1 MKAKQQD
8 RSGRQKPRDKAKA
21 RPPRS
26 LSAHPAF
33 APILGV
39 WGVLL
44 GGLVVLVLPLAMVDD
59 ALAGTGLAGL
69 GSQAQWLLAVIAA
82 LVMGSSL
89 YLIAGKLSGKATEQQ
104 GAGNLVRAASS
115 FLRPIDPVED
125 LGSPSF
131 DEPFSEM
138 PFAAQRAESRE
149 APKETTEP
157 VEFVPSEAPRELDL
171 AEFAQLPGRN
181 AVWVEETVAEP
192 RRDAPPPQPPAP
204 AAREPVAK
212 PAPVPV
218 PPSAS
223 ALALLRAVPPEELS
237 TVQMVERFAAALH
250 EHRDPATG
258 RASHRQVAAPREAA
272 LAEALKALASLSK
285 QDSSPDKTEPLRDA
299 ISQLQPRRGA
309 A

>member
-21 RPPRS
+21 PPPRS

-44 GGLVVLVLPLAMVDD
+44 GGLVVLVLPLAMVDE

-82 LVMGSSL
+82 LVTGSSL

-138 PFAAQRAESRE
+138 PFAARRAESRE
-149 APKETTEP
+149 APKETTQS
-157 VEFVPSEAPRELDL
+157 VDVASSEAPRELDL

-181 AVWVEETVAEP
+181 AVWVEDVEAQP
-192 RRDAPPPQPPAP
+192 RREAATPEAPLPPTPA
-204 AAREPVAK
+204 
-212 PAPVPV
+212 PV
-218 PPSAS
+218 PPSAT
-223 ALALLRAVPPEELS
+223 ALARLRAVPPEELS

-258 RASHRQVAAPREAA
+258 QASHRRVAAPREAA